1 MAHDH
6 ARAHGHAGHDT
17 DRGHDHGPG
26 HAHAGPGTDRWRIVT
41 AFGITAGLFVVQ
53 LAGAL
58 WTGSLALLFDTAHV
72 LTDAGGLLLAL
83 IAAQLSLRPPTARRT
98 WGWRRAEIVAAA
110 LQAGVL
116 LAVGLFVLVEGVRR
130 FVQPEPV
137 ASVEMIVF
145 GVLGL
150 AGNLVAMAVLVGG
163 RRSNLNLRA
172 AVLEVLN
179 DALGSVAV
187 IVAAVVITLTGWVQ
201 ADAVVALLIGVLIVP
216 RTIRLLV
223 ESLSVLMESAPPG
236 LDLADVRGHILELP
250 HVVEVHD
257 LHASRI
263 SSDLPVLTAHVV
275 LEDEYFYSGGSA
287 EALGRIQR
295 CVAEHFPVSVQHS
308 TIQLEPADHV
318 EPEVCAPHDH

>member
-1 MAHDH
+1 M
-6 ARAHGHAGHDT
+6 T
-17 DRGHDHGPG
+17 
-26 HAHAGPGTDRWRIVT
+26 
-41 AFGITAGLFVVQ
+41 F
-53 LAGAL
+53 L
-58 WTGSLALLFDTAHV
+58 WPQMLW
-72 LTDAGGLLLAL
+72 LLAVVPL
-83 IAAQLSLRPPTARRT
+83 L
-98 WGWRRAEIVAAA
+98 
-110 LQAGVL
+110 AGVL

>member
-6 ARAHGHAGHDT
+6 AGGRA
-17 DRGHDHGPG
+17 RPGHDHVP
-26 HAHAGPGTDRWRIVT
+26 AGSDRWRIAT
-41 AFGITAGLFVVQ
+41 AFGITAALFVVQ
-53 LAGAL
+53 LVGAL
-58 WTGSLALLFDTAHV
+58 WTGSLALLLDTAHV

-83 IAAQLSLRPPTARRT
+83 AAAHLAQRPPTSRRT
-98 WGWRRAEIVAAA
+98 WGWLRAEIVAAA

-130 FVQPEPV
+130 FLEPHPV
-137 ASVEMIVF
+137 PPAELLVF
-145 GVLGL
+145 GVVGL
-150 AGNLVAMAVLVGG
+150 AGNIVAVAVLLGG

-172 AVLEVLN
+172 ATLEVLN

-187 IVAAVVITLTGWVQ
+187 IVAAVVISLTGWMQ
-201 ADAVVALLIGVLIVP
+201 ADAVVALLIGALIVP

-275 LEDEYFYSGGSA
+275 LEEEYFYAGGSA

-318 EPEVCAPHDH
+318 EPEVCAPHDR

>member
-1 MAHDH
+1 MAHEH
-6 ARAHGHAGHDT
+6 TG
-17 DRGHDHGPG
+17 DHGQ
-26 HAHAGPGTDRWRIVT
+26 AHAGPGTDRWRIAT
-41 AFGITAGLFVVQ
+41 AFGITLALFAVQ

-83 IAAQLSLRPPTARRT
+83 IAASLALRPPTARRT

-116 LAVGLFVLVEGVRR
+116 LAVGLFVLVEAVRR
-130 FVQPEPV
+130 FVHPEPV
-137 ASVEMIVF
+137 ASAEMIVF

-150 AGNLVAMAVLVGG
+150 AGNLASMAVLLGG
-163 RRSNLNLRA
+163 RRTNLNLRA

-201 ADAVVALLIGVLIVP
+201 ADAVVAVLIGLLIVP
-216 RTIRLLV
+216 RTLRLLA
-223 ESLSVLMESAPPG
+223 ESLSVLMEAAPPG
-236 LDLADVRGHILELP
+236 LDLGDVREHILELP
-250 HVVEVHD
+250 HVVAVHD

-287 EALGRIQR
+287 EALGRIQQ
-295 CVAEHFPVSVQHS
+295 CVAEHFPVSVHHS

-318 EPEVCAPHDH
+318 EPQVCAPHDHHRGPRAGRRHDRP

>member
-1 MAHDH
+1 MAQN
-6 ARAHGHAGHDT
+6 HAG
-17 DRGHDHGPG
+17 DRGRAEDGHDHGPG
-26 HAHAGPGTDRWRIVT
+26 HSHAGPGTDRWRIAT
-41 AFGITAGLFVVQ
+41 AFGITAALFVVQ
-53 LAGAL
+53 LVGAL
-58 WTGSLALLFDTAHV
+58 WTGSLALLLDTAHV

-83 IAAQLSLRPPTARRT
+83 IAAQLTLRPPSARRT

-130 FVQPEPV
+130 FLEPHPV
-137 ASVEMIVF
+137 ASAEMLVF

-150 AGNLVAMAVLVGG
+150 AGNLVAMAVLLGG

-172 AVLEVLN
+172 ATLEVLN

-187 IVAAVVITLTGWVQ
+187 IVAAVVITLTGWMQ
-201 ADAVVALLIGVLIVP
+201 ADALVALLIGALIVP

-223 ESLSVLMESAPPG
+223 ESLSVLMESVPPG
-236 LDLADVRGHILELP
+236 LDVDEVRGHILELP

-257 LHASRI
+257 LHATRI

-275 LEDEYFYSGGSA
+275 LEEEYFYSGGSA

-308 TIQLEPADHV
+308 TIQLEPADHD
-318 EPEVCAPHDH
+318 EPEVCAPHDS

>member
-1 MAHDH
+1 MAHEH
-6 ARAHGHAGHDT
+6 TGVRGRAAD
-17 DRGHDHGPG
+17 GHDHGPG
-26 HAHAGPGTDRWRIVT
+26 HSHAGPGTDRWRIAT
-41 AFGITAGLFVVQ
+41 AFGITAALFVVQ

-58 WTGSLALLFDTAHV
+58 WTGSLALLLDTAHV

-83 IAAQLSLRPPTARRT
+83 VAAQLSLRPPTARRT

-130 FVQPEPV
+130 FVEPQPV
-137 ASVEMIVF
+137 ASAELVVF

-150 AGNLVAMAVLVGG
+150 LGNLVAMVVLFGG

-172 AVLEVLN
+172 AMLEVLN

-187 IVAAVVITLTGWVQ
+187 IVSAVVITLTGWVQ
-201 ADAVVALLIGVLIVP
+201 ADAVVALLIGLLIVP
-216 RTIRLLV
+216 RTIRLLT
-223 ESLSVLMESAPPG
+223 ESLSVLLESAPPG
-236 LDLADVRGHILELP
+236 LDLADVRGHILGLP

-275 LEDEYFYSGGSA
+275 LEEEYFYAGGSA

-318 EPEVCAPHDH
+318 EPEVCAPHDS

>member
-6 ARAHGHAGHDT
+6 AGDRGRAAH
-17 DRGHDHGPG
+17 GHDHGPG
-26 HAHAGPGTDRWRIVT
+26 HSHARPGTDRWRIAT
-41 AFGITAGLFVVQ
+41 AFGITAVLFVVQ
-53 LAGAL
+53 LVGAL

-83 IAAQLSLRPPTARRT
+83 VAAQLTLRPPTARRT

-116 LAVGLFVLVEGVRR
+116 LAVGVFVLVEGVRR
-130 FVQPEPV
+130 FVEPQPV
-137 ASVEMIVF
+137 ASAEMIVF
-145 GVLGL
+145 GVIGLLG
-150 AGNLVAMAVLVGG
+150 NIVAMIVLFGG

-172 AVLEVLN
+172 AMLEVLN

-201 ADAVVALLIGVLIVP
+201 ADAVVALLIGALIVP

-236 LDLADVRGHILELP
+236 LDLADVRGHILRLP
-250 HVVEVHD
+250 HVVAVHD

-275 LEDEYFYSGGSA
+275 LEEEYFYTGGSA

>member
-1 MAHDH
+1 MVHDH
-6 ARAHGHAGHDT
+6 AADPAGAGDGHGHA
-17 DRGHDHGPG
+17 HGG
-26 HAHAGPGTDRWRIVT
+26 SDRWRIAT
-41 AFGITAGLFVVQ
+41 AFGITATLFVVQ
-53 LAGAL
+53 LVGAL
-58 WTGSLALLFDTAHV
+58 WTGSLALLLDTAHV

-83 IAAQLSLRPPTARRT
+83 VAAHLTLRPPSARRT

-116 LAVGLFVLVEGVRR
+116 LAVGLFVVVEGIRR
-130 FVQPEPV
+130 FIDPHPV
-137 ASVEMIVF
+137 ASVELLVF
-145 GVLGL
+145 GAVGL
-150 AGNLVAMAVLVGG
+150 VGNLVSMAVLAGG
-163 RRSNLNLRA
+163 RRGNLNLRA
-172 AVLEVLN
+172 AMLEVLN

-187 IVAAVVITLTGWVQ
+187 IVAAVVITLTGWMQ
-201 ADAVVALLIGVLIVP
+201 ADAVVALLIGALIVP

-223 ESLSVLMESAPPG
+223 ESLSVLMESTPPG

-275 LEDEYFYSGGSA
+275 LDEQYFYSGGSA

>member
-1 MAHDH
+1 MAEDH
-6 ARAHGHAGHDT
+6 AGEHAHP
-17 DRGHDHGPG
+17 GHDHVP
-26 HAHAGPGTDRWRIVT
+26 AGSDRWRIAT
-41 AFGITAGLFVVQ
+41 AFGITAALFVVQ
-53 LAGAL
+53 LVGAL
-58 WTGSLALLFDTAHV
+58 WTGSLALLLDTAHV

-83 IAAQLSLRPPTARRT
+83 VAANLTLRPPTVRRT
-98 WGWRRAEIVAAA
+98 WGWLRAEIVAAA

-130 FVQPEPV
+130 FLDPQPV
-137 ASVEMIVF
+137 ASAELLVF
-145 GVLGL
+145 GVVGL
-150 AGNLVAMAVLVGG
+150 VGNIVSMAVLLGG

-172 AVLEVLN
+172 ATLEVLN

-187 IVAAVVITLTGWVQ
+187 IVAAVVITLTGWMQ
-201 ADAVVALLIGVLIVP
+201 ADAVVALLIGALIVP

-223 ESLSVLMESAPPG
+223 ESLSVLMESTPPG

-275 LEDEYFYSGGSA
+275 LEEEYFYGGGSA

-318 EPEVCAPHDH
+318 EPEVCAPHDR

>member
-1 MAHDH
+1 MAE
-6 ARAHGHAGHDT
+6 AHPADPGHEGHA
-17 DRGHDHGPG
+17 HGPG
-26 HAHAGPGTDRWRIVT
+26 HSHAGPGTDRWRIAT

-53 LAGAL
+53 LVGAL
-58 WTGSLALLFDTAHV
+58 WTGSLALLLDTAHV

-83 IAAQLSLRPPTARRT
+83 VAAHLSLRPPTARRT

-130 FVQPEPV
+130 FFDPQPV
-137 ASVEMIVF
+137 ASAEMIVF
-145 GVLGL
+145 GVVGLLG
-150 AGNLVAMAVLVGG
+150 NVVAMVVLFGG

-172 AVLEVLN
+172 AMLEVLN

-187 IVAAVVITLTGWVQ
+187 VVAAVVITLTGWVQ
-201 ADAVVALLIGVLIVP
+201 ADALVALLIGALIVP
-216 RTIRLLV
+216 RTIRLLT

-295 CVAEHFPVSVQHS
+295 CVAEHFPVSVQYS

-318 EPEVCAPHDH
+318 EPEVCTPHEH